1 MWSQTASSRAYSW
14 QTTKSRQ
21 SISSVPKPISDAS
34 RRLLLASR
42 AAESPSRKEHRPDHT
57 GSSALASRVNARP
70 LPVDISA
77 GGDGRGALRV
87 ISGISNMYSSAEVGE
102 SRPSLDRASNAAG
115 GRTLAGGRSRDRT
128 VPWPRMESQAVLSS
142 GYEAGLSELTEARRR
157 SNVFSAAA
165 VARQAQLSSVLSR
178 DQDPSG
184 STSRVSSSWDG
195 AVPSLHA
202 AATARPRHW
211 LQAASAK
218 GSNPPPSCSPLWRAP
233 PPHRMCTA

>member
-42 AAESPSRKEHRPDHT
+42 AAESPSRKERRPDHT
-57 GSSALASRVNARP
+57 GSSALASRVNAGP
-70 LPVDISA
+70 PPVDISA

-87 ISGISNMYSSAEVGE
+87 ISGISNMYSSVGD
-102 SRPSLDRASNAAG
+102 SRPSLDRASSAAG

-128 VPWPRMESQAVLSS
+128 VPWSRMESQAVLSS
-142 GYEAGLSELTEARRR
+142 GYEAGLSELTETQRR
-157 SNVFSAAA
+157 SNAYSAAA
-165 VARQAQLSSVLSR
+165 VARQAQLSLVFSR

-184 STSRVSSSWDG
+184 SKSRVSSSWDG